1 MGPGPGRDKS
11 IDVDVDKDVEAE
23 DIDVDA
29 DIDAKDIDADADVD
43 AESTSSRHP
52 LPQIAMPFA
61 SFGDF
66 LTTFPELVW
75 LNTLTFSISRRI
87 ELNGPVAK
95 TRKLVRFTR
104 KH

>member
-29 DIDAKDIDADADVD
+29 DADAEDIDADADVD
-43 AESTSSRHP
+43 AEHQLEAP
-52 LPQIAMPFA
+52 PFAIAMPFA

-66 LTTFPELVW
+66 LTTFSELAW
-75 LNTLTFSISRRI
+75 LNTLTFSTLRAIP
-87 ELNGPVAK
+87 LNVPANWCRQK
-95 TRKLVRFTR
+95 PA
-104 KH
+104 